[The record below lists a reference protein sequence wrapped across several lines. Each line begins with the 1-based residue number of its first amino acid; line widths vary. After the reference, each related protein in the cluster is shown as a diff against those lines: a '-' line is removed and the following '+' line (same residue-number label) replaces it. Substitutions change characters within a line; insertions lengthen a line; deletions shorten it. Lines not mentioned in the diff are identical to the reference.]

1 MSEHEITMT
10 VDGEREQLTVEAR
23 RLLVHALR
31 EQGHTA
37 PNVGCESGK
46 CGACTVEL
54 DGEAVKSCC
63 LLAVQADGAEVTTVA
78 GVEGA
83 PEGLALAGSED
94 GAFGPVQES
103 FHEEHG
109 LQGGYCTPGMGVTAR
124 ELPAR
129 NPEPTPDAV
138 P

>member
-10 VDGEREQLTVEAR
+10 VDGDREAVTVEAR

-31 EQGHTA
+31 EQGYTA

-54 DGEAVKSCC
+54 DGDTVKSCC
-63 LLAVQADGAEVTTVA
+63 LLAVQADGSVVNTVA

-83 PEGLALAGSED
+83 PEGLAATGGAEGNDSWHGSGELPPRTRPAVWLLHAGD
-94 GAFGPVQES
+94 GADRPGTAGRES
-103 FHEEHG
+103 RPH
-109 LQGGYCTPGMGVTAR
+109 P
-124 ELPAR
+124 
-129 NPEPTPDAV
+129 
-138 P
+138 